1 MKQFKL
7 VIEKHRGPAEH
18 HGSDNLLEL
27 WEKAWWAF
35 MNDEYPLTIKRV
47 DFWVG
52 EKKLRGSCTDRDRF
66 FRGVDSMAER
76 RLEGKE
82 FEGAYVPGWIWS
94 QHEKGQVSLK
104 QIKDWAL
111 SGCRSVAQTLKEEG
125 KDEGFA
131 KQLRKIEGAEK
142 ILGRRSHYYRR

>member
-7 VIEKHRGPAEH
+7 VIEKNRGPAEH

-35 MNDEYPLTIKRV
+35 MDDEYPWSTKRV

-52 EKKLRGSCTDRDRF
+52 EKKLRGSYMLRERF
-66 FRGVDSMAER
+66 FRGLDHPTR
-76 RLEGKE
+76 GGEG

-111 SGCRSVAQTLKEEG
+111 SGCRRVAQDLKEEG
-125 KDEGFA
+125 KVEGFA
-131 KQLRKIEGAEK
+131 EQLKKIEGVEK
-142 ILGRRSHYYRR
+142 ILGRKSHYYRR